1 MNWDQIQRNNSQKR
15 LLHEMWIM
23 QYLQSHFTQQ
33 NLRNQNQ
40 DQNWEL
46 LNEQRDVDKSDEFK
60 VDEDDD

>member
-1 MNWDQIQRNNSQKR
+1 
-15 LLHEMWIM
+15 MWIM